1 MYVVNVYVYIVFQ
14 LSHIEAT
21 NINHPCDSRRLQ
33 QCRMKSPGFF
43 LWSNDLDGNHT
54 SIVYALILSYAL
66 ALCQLAMESS

>member
-43 LWSNDLDGNHT
+43 YGLMIWMETIPL
-54 SIVYALILSYAL
+54 LSML
-66 ALCQLAMESS
+66 